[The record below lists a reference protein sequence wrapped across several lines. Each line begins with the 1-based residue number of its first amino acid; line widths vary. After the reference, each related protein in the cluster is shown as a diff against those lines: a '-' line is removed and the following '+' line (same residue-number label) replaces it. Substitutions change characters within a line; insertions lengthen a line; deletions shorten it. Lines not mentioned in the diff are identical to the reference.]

1 MVGLRTMVGLLCAA
15 ALLCVGACQKS
26 EGPLEKAGKAID
38 ETVENVGD
46 KMHEAG
52 HDMKDMADGH

>member
-1 MVGLRTMVGLLCAA
+1 MVGLLCAT

-26 EGPLEKAGKAID
+26 EGPLEKAGEAID
-38 ETVENVGD
+38 ETMDDVGD

-52 HDMKDMADGH
+52 HDMEDMANGE